1 MSAAFD
7 RLSPALQYQ
16 IVNGLGFSSLRPIQ
30 ERAIEAVLPGNNCVV
45 LAPTAG
51 GKTESA
57 FFPLLSRMDTED
69 WRPVSV
75 LYVTPLRALLNNQEP
90 RLSRYAMLMGRR
102 AAKWHGDVTPG
113 QRRSFVAEPADILL
127 TTPESLEVMLMSS
140 TVPARRLFA
149 GLQAVVI
156 DEVHAF
162 VADDRGG
169 HLAALLERL
178 SRFCQRDVQRIGLSA
193 TVGNPEEILAW
204 LAGSSQRPGCVV
216 AVPAVANPPD
226 LAVDYVGSRE
236 NAARIAAALHPGKK
250 RLVFVDSRRGVE
262 AVGGAMRSADV
273 EVYLTHSS
281 LAKSERE
288 RAEAAFAE
296 RSDCVIVTTSVLELG
311 IDIGDLDHVLQV
323 DCPATVASFLQR
335 MGRSGRRPGTR
346 PNCTFLATDDES
358 LLQTAAL
365 LSLYRSGFVEPLLPS
380 RRAAH
385 LLAHQILALSIQ
397 ECGIP
402 RGDILGWVG
411 AATPFSAL
419 TTDDHSEL
427 IQHMLAHDILH
438 EDGGRLS
445 LGTQGERLYGKKNF
459 LELYAVF
466 STPQTFTVLYG
477 HEEIGSI
484 EAQFLDQCER
494 EELTFILGG
503 QSWRATFVDWA
514 RGLVHVR
521 PCEHGRLTRWRG
533 RPVFWHERL
542 CQSLRGVLQST
553 EEFEMGSRRARER
566 LQKLRE
572 EYAFLGDAP
581 CPLVPTATGFR
592 LWTFAGGRANLL
604 LARTLESLLGAKLTA
619 GNLYLGFHEEA
630 GQSEAAIR
638 AALRALHTTQRPSE
652 ADELRF
658 AEGGM
663 TTRLS
668 KFQPCL
674 PPRLSARYLADSLF
688 DVEAARRVASR
699 SG

>member
-1 MSAAFD
+1 MSAAFE
-7 RLSPALQYQ
+7 RLSSALQYQ
-16 IVNGLGFSSLRPIQ
+16 IVNGLGFPSLRPIQ
-30 ERAIEAVLPGNNCVV
+30 ERAIEAILPGHNCVV

-102 AAKWHGDVTPG
+102 AVKWHGDVTPA
-113 QRRSFVAEPADILL
+113 QRRAFIDEPADILL

-140 TVPARRLFA
+140 SVPARRLFA

-156 DEVHAF
+156 DEIHAF

-169 HLAALLERL
+169 HLSALIERL
-178 SRFCQRDVQRIGLSA
+178 SRLCQRDVQRIGLSA

-204 LAGSSQRPGCVV
+204 LAGSSQRAGQVV
-216 AVPAVANPPD
+216 AVPAVANPPE

-236 NAARIAAALHPGKK
+236 NAARIAAALHPGRK

-262 AVGGAMRSADV
+262 AVGGAMRSTGV

-296 RSDCVIVTTSVLELG
+296 RSDCAIVTTSVLELG

-365 LSLYRSGFVEPLLPS
+365 LSLYRSGFVEPLRPS

-397 ECGIP
+397 ECGVP

-411 AATPFSAL
+411 AATPFASLSRA
-419 TTDDHSEL
+419 DCDEL
-427 IQHMLAHDILH
+427 IEHMLAQDILH

-445 LGTQGERLYGKKNF
+445 LGTRGERLYGKKNF

-466 STPQTFTVLYG
+466 STPETFTVLFG

-484 EAQFLDQCER
+484 EARFLEQCER
-494 EELTFILGG
+494 EELTFVLAG
-503 QSWRATFVDWA
+503 QAWRATSVDWT

-533 RPVFWHERL
+533 RPVFWHGRL
-542 CQSLRGVLQST
+542 CQALRSVLQSG
-553 EEFEMGSRRARER
+553 EEFELGSRRARER

-572 EYAFLGDAP
+572 EYAFLGEDP
-581 CPLVPTATGFR
+581 CPLVTTATGFR

-604 LARTLESLLGAKLTA
+604 LARVLESLLGPKLTA
-619 GNLYLGFHEEA
+619 GNLYIGFHDES

-638 AALRALHTTQRPSE
+638 AALAELRAAQRPSE

-658 AEGGM
+658 SGDGSSA
-663 TTRLS
+663 RLS

-674 PPRLSARYLADSLF
+674 PPRLSARYLADALF
-688 DVEAARRVASR
+688 DAEAARRLVAVR
-699 SG
+699 